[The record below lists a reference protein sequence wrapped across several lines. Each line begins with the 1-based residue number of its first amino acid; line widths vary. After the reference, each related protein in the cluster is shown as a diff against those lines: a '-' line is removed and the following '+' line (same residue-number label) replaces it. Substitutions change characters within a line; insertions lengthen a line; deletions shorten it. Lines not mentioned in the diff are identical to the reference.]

1 MADTFECPDLKR
13 LVGALIFG
21 ANRPLDVPEIRRCL
35 MEVADLADSAAVYMD
50 VKPAQIRE
58 AVGDLQR
65 DLQRAGCGFNLAEV
79 AGGYRVQS
87 DPLCGRWLRHLL
99 KAKPQ
104 RLSRPALETLAIIA
118 HRQPVSRAD
127 LESVRGVTVSHVIKA
142 LMETRLVRIVG
153 RSELPGRPLL
163 YGTTQLFLEHF
174 GLKDLSDLNK
184 LTPTV
189 LMRREG
195 LSVAAGEPFQPE
207 LLTDEGA
214 GTETSEDGETDA
226 VADGCDDD
234 ETDAVA
240 DGPDED
246 DAGGRDGDAG

>member
-21 ANRPLDVPEIRRCL
+21 ANRPLGIPEIRRCL

-50 VKPAQIRE
+50 VKPAQIRDSIVE
-58 AVGDLQR
+58 LQR
-65 DLQRAGCGFNLAEV
+65 DLQRAGAGFNVSEV
-79 AGGYRVQS
+79 AGGFRVQS

-127 LESVRGVTVSHVIKA
+127 LEGVRGVTVSHVIKA
-142 LMETRLVRIVG
+142 LMETRLVRIAG

-174 GLKDLSDLNK
+174 GLKDLTDLNK

-195 LSVAAGEPFQPE
+195 LSTVAGEAEQPE
-207 LLTDEGA
+207 LLP
-214 GTETSEDGETDA
+214 
-226 VADGCDDD
+226 V
-234 ETDAVA
+234 
-240 DGPDED
+240 ED
-246 DAGGRDGDAG
+246 DREATADPAPVAENHAEAGNGAAG